1 MRYYLIK
8 DKEDNIVIL
17 NGITDIKIVK
27 TTIDRLKKHFN
38 LIQYLITDKETAEH
52 KREVYS
58 EISKEK
64 LEIMEIDIE
73 LSVIKLNDFKDIMN
87 KIAEEKISI
96 FNLRE
101 EAIESFIDYYSKDM
115 EDTIFYEFA
124 RHIDET
130 KSYTETLI
138 EYIEKEYSD
147 RILEIN
153 GLFFLYYNDYLTED
167 EIKKIAIL
175 SSNKTKNE
183 LINFCKEGI

>member
-183 LINFCKEGI
+183 LINFCKEGM

>member
-8 DKEDNIVIL
+8 DKEGNIVIL